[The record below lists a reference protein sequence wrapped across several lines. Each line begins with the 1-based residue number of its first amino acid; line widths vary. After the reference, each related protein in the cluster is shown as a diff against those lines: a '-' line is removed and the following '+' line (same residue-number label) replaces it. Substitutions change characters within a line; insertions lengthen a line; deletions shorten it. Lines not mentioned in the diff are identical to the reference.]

1 MRILDVEPAAPS
13 EAAGLTPH
21 LAEGERVDAA
31 FISATGTLLFTELR
45 LLLVTREHLLEER
58 TETTSWPY
66 REVRHF
72 AVQEIPDGRASLR
85 IWLGDEAQPLHL
97 RAHPGVDLGPVQQML
112 AARLG

>member
-13 EAAGLTPH
+13 EAPGLTPH

-31 FISATGTLLFTELR
+31 FVSATGTLLFTEMR

-72 AVQEIPDGRASLR
+72 ALQEIPDGRTALR
-85 IWLGDEAQPLHL
+85 IWLGDEAQPLYL
-97 RAHPGVDLGPVQQML
+97 RARPGFDLGPVQRLL
-112 AARLG
+112 AARLA